1 MKIVIVG
8 IGYVGLAN
16 AILFSKNNENEVVL
30 LDIDEN
36 KIQSINNHKSPI
48 KDELIENFFAQNINK
63 LYATSNAKKAY
74 LNADFAV
81 IATPTDYNEQT
92 NFFDTRSIENVLKD
106 IKDINSKINIII
118 KSTVPIGYTKTIKH
132 QFNMPNIV
140 FSPEFLREGS
150 ALYDSLYPNRI
161 IIGDKSALGQV
172 IGSLFLENIEKKNV
186 DIFYMDS
193 NEAESVKL
201 FSNAYLAMRVGFFN
215 EVDSYARKH
224 NLNSADII
232 NGISADSRIGKYYN
246 NPSFGYGGYCLPK
259 DTKQLLANFHNIP
272 NGLIKAIV
280 ETNEIRKK
288 FITQLIIEKKPN
300 VLGIYR
306 LIMKQNADNFRNSV
320 IIDIIKYLQEYNSD
334 IKLLIYE
341 PLIKEEKFLNITIEN
356 NFNVFKTK
364 VDLIVANRFDDSLKK
379 VKDKVFSAD
388 VFYTDI

>member
-48 KDELIENFFAQNINK
+48 KDKLIEKFFVQNISK
-63 LYATSNAKKAY
+63 LHATSNIKEAY
-74 LNADFAV
+74 FNADFAV
-81 IATPTDYNEQT
+81 IATPTDYDEQL

-106 IKDINSKINIII
+106 IKNINSKINVII
-118 KSTVPIGYTKTIKH
+118 KSTVPIGYTKTIK
-132 QFNMPNIV
+132 QKFNMSNIV

-150 ALYDSLYPNRI
+150 ALYDSLYPSRI
-161 IIGDKSALGQV
+161 IIGDKSVLGKT
-172 IGSLFLENIEKKNV
+172 IGDLFLKNIEKKNV

-193 NEAESVKL
+193 DEAESVKL
-201 FSNAYLAMRVGFFN
+201 FSNTYLAMRVGFFN

-232 NGISADSRIGKYYN
+232 KGISADDRIGKYYN

-259 DTKQLLANFHNIP
+259 DTKQLLANFYNIP
-272 NGLIKAIV
+272 NSLIKAIV

-288 FITQLIIEKKPN
+288 FITQLILEKKPN
-300 VLGIYR
+300 ILGIYR
-306 LIMKQNADNFRNSV
+306 LIMKQNSDNFRNSV
-320 IIDIIKYLQEYNSD
+320 IIDIIKYLQEYNSN
-334 IKLLIYE
+334 IELIIYE
-341 PLIKEEKFLNITIEN
+341 PLVKEKKFLN
-356 NFNVFKTK
+356 
-364 VDLIVANRFDDSLKK
+364 
-379 VKDKVFSAD
+379 
-388 VFYTDI
+388 

>member
-48 KDELIENFFAQNINK
+48 KDKLIEKFFVQNISK
-63 LYATSNAKKAY
+63 LHATSNIKEAY
-74 LNADFAV
+74 FNTDFAV
-81 IATPTDYNEQT
+81 IATPTDYDEQL

-106 IKDINSKINIII
+106 IKNINSKINVII
-118 KSTVPIGYTKTIKH
+118 KSTVPIGYTKTIK
-132 QFNMPNIV
+132 QKFNMSNIV

-150 ALYDSLYPNRI
+150 ALYDSLYPSRI
-161 IIGDKSALGQV
+161 IIGDKSVLGKT
-172 IGSLFLENIEKKNV
+172 IGDLFLKNIEKKNV

-193 NEAESVKL
+193 DEAESVKL
-201 FSNAYLAMRVGFFN
+201 FSNTYLAMRVGFFN

-232 NGISADSRIGKYYN
+232 KGISADDRIGKYYN

-259 DTKQLLANFHNIP
+259 DTKQLLANFYNIP
-272 NGLIKAIV
+272 NSLIKAIV

-288 FITQLIIEKKPN
+288 FITQLILEKKPN
-300 VLGIYR
+300 ILGIYR
-306 LIMKQNADNFRNSV
+306 LIMKQNSDNFRNSV
-320 IIDIIKYLQEYNSD
+320 IIDIIKYLQEYNSN
-334 IKLLIYE
+334 IELIIYE
-341 PLIKEEKFLNITIEN
+341 PLVKEKKFLNIKVEN
-356 NFNVFKTK
+356 DFNVFGAK
-364 VDLIVANRFDDSLKK
+364 VDLIIANRFDDKLKEI
-379 VKDKVFSAD
+379 KDKVFSAD